1 MRLLL
6 FILILS
12 FNFVT
17 TGFSEEFPDG
27 TVVVWENGNYLG
39 IIQRHTRSNK
49 THAGIILYDGP
60 QAYVYEAS
68 APDVHRYTIET
79 YYQILDQN
87 KKRFPKLGVYFLK
100 PSKPYSPA
108 QLAAMKR
115 YANAKLGTPFSI
127 RSYMTGKPTGNTLHC
142 CEYVGNILSQSGR
155 YTSLGPKETPQTIFE
170 KASKL

>member
-79 YYQILDQN
+79 YYKRIEDAH
-87 KKRFPKLGVYFLK
+87 KKHPKLGIYFLTPK
-100 PSKPYSPA
+100 TPYTAA

-115 YANAKLGTPFSI
+115 YAHSKLGSPFGI
-127 RSYMTGKPTGNTLHC
+127 KSYMTGRPMNTMHC